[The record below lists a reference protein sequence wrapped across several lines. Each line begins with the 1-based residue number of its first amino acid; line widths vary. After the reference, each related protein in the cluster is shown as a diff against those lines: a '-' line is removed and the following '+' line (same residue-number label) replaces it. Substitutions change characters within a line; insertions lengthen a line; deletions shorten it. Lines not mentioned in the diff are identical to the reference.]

1 MNSSETSGLASYQQ
15 TVNQTPGL
23 ASSVWPQGANA
34 ELLLAVQIVPTNYGK
49 QEEEPI
55 EEKTAKSSPVFIK
68 L

>member
-34 ELLLAVQIVPTNYGK
+34 ELPLAVQIAPTNYGK
-49 QEEEPI
+49 QEKEPI
-55 EEKTAKSSPVFIK
+55 EEKTA
-68 L
+68 